1 MKKLLAILL
10 SAILAGSVVLGGCS
24 AQPQSSVSETVVQTT
39 QETSA
44 PIIENSKYADR
55 ENWAY
60 FENEES
66 DKKADVFF
74 LCPTVY
80 GGSENELNM
89 SLDDKETKENFL
101 GATNME
107 KGIYDDECRFFA
119 PYYSQIGLAV
129 YAMSEEV
136 CSEQLD
142 VAFSD
147 VKEAFEYYMQNCN
160 NGRPIIIAGF
170 SQGVDMSIRL
180 VKECFGDEKR
190 QKQLVACYAIG
201 WRFTEE
207 EVSEYPQLKAA
218 QGESDTGVVISFNSE
233 AESVSTSL
241 MVPKGIKTLSI
252 NPLNWKTDST
262 KADRSE
268 NLGACFTDYSGNIT
282 SEIANLTGAYIDNNR
297 GTLKVTDISP
307 KDYPSSLDIMGKGV
321 YHIYDYQFFYRNL
334 EKNVQTRLNAYLNA
348 DTNT

>member
-24 AQPQSSVSETVVQTT
+24 QQPKSSVSENTVQTT
-39 QETSA
+39 QETSVSVS
-44 PIIENSKYADR
+44 ENSKYADVK
-55 ENWAY
+55 NWAY

-66 DKKADVFF
+66 DTKADVFF
-74 LCPTVY
+74 ICPTVF
-80 GGSENELNM
+80 GGSESEYNM
-89 SLDDKETKENFL
+89 SLDDEETKENFL

-129 YAMSEEV
+129 YGMSGDV
-136 CSEQLD
+136 CEKHLEI
-142 VAFSD
+142 AFDD

-160 NGRPIIIAGF
+160 KGRPIIIAGF
-170 SQGVDMSIRL
+170 SQGADMSIRL
-180 VKECFGDEKR
+180 VKECFADSER

-201 WRFTEE
+201 WRITEE
-207 EVSEYPQLKAA
+207 ETQKYPQLKPAA
-218 QGESDTGVVISFNSE
+218 GENDTGVFVSFNSE
-233 AESVSTSL
+233 AESVDSSL
-241 MVPKGIKTLSI
+241 MVPKGFKTLSI
-252 NPLNWKTDST
+252 NPLNWKPDST

-268 NLGACFTDYSGNIT
+268 NLGACFTDYSGSIT
-282 SEIANLTGAYIDNNR
+282 KEIKNLTGAYIDSER
-297 GTLKVTDISP
+297 GTLKVTDVSP
-307 KDYPSSLDIMGKGV
+307 EEYPSSLDIMGEGV

-348 DTNT
+348 EK

>member
-1 MKKLLAILL
+1 MKKLLAILML
-10 SAILAGSVVLGGCS
+10 AILAGSAILAGCS
-24 AQPQSSVSETVVQTT
+24 EQPKSTASETVVQST
-39 QETSA
+39 QETA
-44 PIIENSKYADR
+44 KPVVKNSKYADR

-74 LCPTVY
+74 ICPTVY
-80 GGSENELNM
+80 DGSESEYNM
-89 SLDDKETKENFL
+89 SLDDEKTKENFL

-119 PYYSQIGLAV
+119 PYYSQIGLSV

-136 CSEQLD
+136 CNKSLETAFED
-142 VAFSD
+142 VEES
-147 VKEAFEYYMQNCN
+147 FEYYMQNCN

-170 SQGVDMSIRL
+170 SQGADMSIRL
-180 VKECFGDEKR
+180 VKECFANEER

-201 WRFTEE
+201 WRLTED
-207 EVSEYPQLKAA
+207 EVSEYPQLKSA
-218 QGESDTGVVISFNSE
+218 QAESDTGVVISFNSE
-233 AESVSTSL
+233 AEGVDSSL
-241 MVPKGIKTLSI
+241 MVPEGVKTLAI
-252 NPLNWKTDST
+252 NPLNWKTDSA
-262 KADRSE
+262 KADKSE

-282 SEIANLTGAYIDNNR
+282 QEIKNLTGAYIDSER
-297 GTLKVTDISP
+297 GTLKVTDVSS
-307 KDYPSSLDIMGKGV
+307 KDYPSGLDIMGEGI

-348 DTNT
+348 VA

>member
-24 AQPQSSVSETVVQTT
+24 AQPQSSVSETVAQTT

-44 PIIENSKYADR
+44 PFIENSKYADK

-66 DKKADVFF
+66 DKKSDVFF

-80 GGSENELNM
+80 GGSQSEYNM
-89 SLDDKETKENFL
+89 SLDDEETKENFL

-119 PYYSQIGLAV
+119 PYYRQIGLAV

-136 CSEQLD
+136 RTECLEK
-142 VAFSD
+142 AFED
-147 VKEAFEYYMQNCN
+147 VKESFEYYMRNCN
-160 NGRPIIIAGF
+160 DGRPIIIAGF
-170 SQGVDMSIRL
+170 SQGADMSIRL
-180 VKECFGDEKR
+180 VKECFADEQR

-207 EVSEYPQLKAA
+207 EVNEYPQLKAA

-233 AESVSTSL
+233 AESVSSSL
-241 MVPKGIKTLSI
+241 MVPQGIKTLSI

-262 KADRSE
+262 KADKSE

-282 SEIANLTGAYIDNNR
+282 NEIENLTGAYIDSER
-297 GTLKVTDISP
+297 GTLKVTDISSE
-307 KDYPSSLDIMGKGV
+307 DYPSSLEIMGESV

-348 DTNT
+348 ES

>member
-1 MKKLLAILL
+1 MKKLLAVLL
-10 SAILAGSVVLGGCS
+10 SVVLTGSVILGGCS
-24 AQPQSSVSETVVQTT
+24 SQSQSSVSETVVQTT
-39 QETSA
+39 QEASSTVA
-44 PIIENSKYADR
+44 ENSKYADK

-60 FENEES
+60 FESGES

-74 LCPTVY
+74 ICPTVF
-80 GGSENELNM
+80 GGSSDERNM
-89 SLDDKETKENFL
+89 PLDDEETKANFL

-136 CSEQLD
+136 RTECLET
-142 VAFSD
+142 AFED
-147 VKEAFEYYMQNCN
+147 VKDSFEYYMQNCN

-170 SQGVDMSIRL
+170 SQGADMSIRL
-180 VKECFGDEKR
+180 IKECFADEKR
-190 QKQLVACYAIG
+190 QEQLVACYAIG

-233 AESVSTSL
+233 AESVDSSL
-241 MVPKGIKTLSI
+241 MVPEGIKTLSI

-262 KADRSE
+262 KADKSE

-282 SEIANLTGAYIDNNR
+282 SEIDNLTGAYIDSER
-297 GTLKVTDISP
+297 GTLKVTDVSSD
-307 KDYPSSLDIMGKGV
+307 DYPSSLDIMGEGV

-334 EKNVQTRLNAYLNA
+334 EKNVRTRLNAYLNGE
-348 DTNT
+348 